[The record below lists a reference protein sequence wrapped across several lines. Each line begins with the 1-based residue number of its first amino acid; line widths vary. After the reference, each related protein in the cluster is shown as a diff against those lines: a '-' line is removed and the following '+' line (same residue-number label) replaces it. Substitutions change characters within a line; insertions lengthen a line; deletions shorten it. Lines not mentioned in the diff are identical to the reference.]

1 MEADVEKD
9 MVERRE
15 ITLQP
20 TEQSMEEELVSV
32 QGGHSGT
39 LKMLTLPL
47 ELYNKKLILYN
58 RSK

>member
-32 QGGHSGT
+32 QGG
-39 LKMLTLPL
+39 PL
-47 ELYNKKLILYN
+47 WNTQNAYSTIRVIQHKTWLI
-58 RSK
+58 